1 MLKKESVPVVP
12 KTIILLPRAEA
23 DIQAA
28 YQWYEKRESGLGEVF
43 LAAVDAALAAI
54 AKQPDIYP
62 LIFDSLR
69 RNRVQRF
76 PHSVFYNQD
85 DRAVYVVA
93 VFHSSRHPDRLRS
106 RLKNL

>member
-1 MLKKESVPVVP
+1 VL
-12 KTIILLPRAEA
+12 KTIILLPQAEA
-23 DIQAA
+23 DIEST

-43 LAAVDAALAAI
+43 LTAVDGALAAI
-54 AKQPDIYP
+54 AKQPGIYP

-85 DRAVYVVA
+85 DRTAYVVA
-93 VFHSSRHPDRLRS
+93 VFHSSRHPDRLRL
-106 RLKNL
+106 RLQNP

>member
-1 MLKKESVPVVP
+1 MRKKESALVVP
-12 KTIILLPRAEA
+12 KSIILLPQAES
-23 DIQAA
+23 DIQSA
-28 YQWYEKRESGLGEVF
+28 YQWYEKCESGLGEVL

-62 LIFDSLR
+62 LIVDSLR

-76 PHSVFYNQD
+76 PHSVFYTQD
-85 DRAVYVVA
+85 DHTVYVVA
-93 VFHSSRHPDRLRS
+93 VFHSSRHPNRLIS